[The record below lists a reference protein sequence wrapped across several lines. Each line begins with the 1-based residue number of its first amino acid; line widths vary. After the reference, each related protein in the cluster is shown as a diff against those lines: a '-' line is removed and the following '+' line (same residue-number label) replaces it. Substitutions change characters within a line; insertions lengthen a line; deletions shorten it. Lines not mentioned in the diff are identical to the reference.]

1 MSDIGNY
8 DPRSA
13 WDHARRMELV
23 RHAHDL
29 GHKDIT
35 EQMPKD
41 LIVRRLKALGAPP
54 PNTPLRPLQPIGGT
68 VNPRAG
74 DTTPTSHRNGNSR
87 SAGSG
92 EIEIDA
98 GELLE
103 QEFAA
108 QQAAPRQLGFNE
120 MRAELKAA
128 GVKLDRRW
136 NKEAVKAEWEKLS
149 GQ

>member
-8 DPRSA
+8 DPRTA

-23 RHAHDL
+23 RHAHEL
-29 GHKDIT
+29 GYKDIT

-41 LIVRRLKALGAPP
+41 LIVKRLRALGAPP

-68 VNPRAG
+68 LDPRSG
-74 DTTPTSHRNGNSR
+74 DTRPDSHRNG
-87 SAGSG
+87 AAKTFGG
-92 EIEIDA
+92 ETEIDA

-103 QEFAA
+103 QEYAA
-108 QQAAPRQLGFNE
+108 QSAPRELGFNE

-128 GVKLDRRW
+128 GVKLDRKW
-136 NKEAVKAEWEKLS
+136 SKADVKAQWDKLN
-149 GQ
+149 G

>member
-8 DPRSA
+8 DPRSP

-29 GHKDIT
+29 GHKDISET
-35 EQMPKD
+35 MPKE
-41 LIVRRLKALGAPP
+41 LIVKRLKALGAPP
-54 PNTPLRPLQPIGGT
+54 PNTPLRPLTPIGGT
-68 VNPRAG
+68 VDPRSG
-74 DTTPTSHRNGNSR
+74 DTHPGSHRNGAAKSV
-87 SAGSG
+87 ATG

-108 QQAAPRQLGFNE
+108 QSAPKNLGFHE

-128 GVKLDRRW
+128 GVKLDRKW
-136 NKEAVKAEWEKLS
+136 NKEAVKAEWEKLN
-149 GQ
+149 G